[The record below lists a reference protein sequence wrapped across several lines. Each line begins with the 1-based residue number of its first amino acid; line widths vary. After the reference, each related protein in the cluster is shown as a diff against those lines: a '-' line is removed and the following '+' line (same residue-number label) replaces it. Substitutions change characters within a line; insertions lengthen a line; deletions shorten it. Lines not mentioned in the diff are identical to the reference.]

1 MMVRIARDVTKD
13 QHPYLNAPRGGV
25 MGTRSC
31 KWRRD
36 DRILSACCQVGAVL
50 ICILLVAGMVYIV
63 V

>member
-1 MMVRIARDVTKD
+1 MVQITRDETKD
-13 QHPYLNAPRGGV
+13 RNPYLNAPRSGI

-36 DRILSACCQVGAVL
+36 DRILSVCCQVGAVL
-50 ICILLVAGMVYIV
+50 VCILLVAGLVYIV